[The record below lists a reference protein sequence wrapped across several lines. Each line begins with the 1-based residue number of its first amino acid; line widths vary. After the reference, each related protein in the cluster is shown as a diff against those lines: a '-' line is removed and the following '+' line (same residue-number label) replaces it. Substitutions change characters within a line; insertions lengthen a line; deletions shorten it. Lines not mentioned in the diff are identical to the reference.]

1 MSMPWPWRLVA
12 GLLSILVTLPASASG
27 QVADPKTGF
36 AEAVAQFGLALEG
49 TYGDEGPRVLA
60 SLDALDR
67 GLARW
72 DDTIRRYERAME
84 AETKNAEPG
93 AAALAHLALGGL
105 YLDRHRVSDALREFS
120 TATTLDPK
128 RADAFTLLGLANSP
142 PFPANTT
149 AGVAAFQKA
158 SALDPTDVVSE
169 YLLARQLSRA
179 GKKDE
184 AAGSWRR
191 VAANFRRRLDE
202 RVVATGAP
210 FMTFGIIEERSGV
223 EPFFPPAIYT
233 EGFALLARGDYA
245 AALTS
250 LRSSSSRDPLVADET
265 NRYGMRRAADAFRD
279 GAIDTA
285 VEQLQAA
292 IELAPN
298 RAEPHRVL
306 GLVWAAAE
314 QYDRSADELKA
325 AVKLSPGD
333 ERARLA
339 LADVL
344 VRAGRVDAAEEAL
357 RDTVA
362 RLPASGRAL
371 YTLARLQQRKGEQ
384 IEALKSFQACLAFN
398 PLVGLN
404 GIYQSMGAI
413 AAARQNFDVAIDAY
427 SKRVDAQ
434 PNDGAAH
441 QDLGDTYA
449 RLSRPDEALAEFA
462 VALTID
468 ANRAPAYAS
477 LAQLFLRQGQYDD
490 AVNAANRALTLDA
503 SQPETHYALGTA
515 LMRLGKADEGER
527 ELKEFERLQ
536 QKAAADRA
544 RDLELGRIR
553 REAQLSSSNGDHE
566 KAASLLRRALELA
579 PDDPIAH
586 LNLGMALMLAG
597 KPAEAIEQYTAAV
610 TLKAPSDVHLRMAE
624 AYAAL
629 GRADD
634 SRRETEIYEQLAQ
647 DRLQR
652 TGTPR

>member
-1 MSMPWPWRLVA
+1 MS
-12 GLLSILVTLPASASG
+12 
-27 QVADPKTGF
+27 
-36 AEAVAQFGLALEG
+36 
-49 TYGDEGPRVLA
+49 
-60 SLDALDR
+60 
-67 GLARW
+67 
-72 DDTIRRYERAME
+72 
-84 AETKNAEPG
+84 
-93 AAALAHLALGGL
+93 
-105 YLDRHRVSDALREFS
+105 
-120 TATTLDPK
+120 
-128 RADAFTLLGLANSP
+128 
-142 PFPANTT
+142 
-149 AGVAAFQKA
+149 
-158 SALDPTDVVSE
+158 
-169 YLLARQLSRA
+169 
-179 GKKDE
+179 
-184 AAGSWRR
+184 
-191 VAANFRRRLDE
+191 
-202 RVVATGAP
+202 
-210 FMTFGIIEERSGV
+210 FGIVEERSGV
-223 EPFFPPAIYT
+223 EPFFPPAIYA

-250 LRSSSSRDPLVADET
+250 LRSSSSRDPLVADEA

-292 IELAPN
+292 IELAPQ
-298 RAEPHRVL
+298 RAEPHRIL

-344 VRAGRVDAAEEAL
+344 VRAGRADAAEETL
-357 RDTVA
+357 RETIA
-362 RLPASGRAL
+362 RLPASGRAH

-427 SKRVDAQ
+427 SKRVDAH

-449 RLSRPDEALAEFA
+449 RLSRSDEALAEFA
-462 VALTID
+462 MALTID

-477 LAQLFLRQGQYDD
+477 LAQLYLRQAQYDD

-515 LMRLGKADEGER
+515 LMRLGKADEGEK

-536 QKAAADRA
+536 QQAAADRA

-566 KAASLLRRALELA
+566 KAASLLRRAPGSGAGRSHRA
-579 PDDPIAH
+579 PQPGHGPDARREASRSHRAVHRRGDAQGALRCPPAH
-586 LNLGMALMLAG
+586 GRGLCGPGARRRQPPRDG
-597 KPAEAIEQYTAAV
+597 AV
-610 TLKAPSDVHLRMAE
+610 TSSWRRTACS
-624 AYAAL
+624 
-629 GRADD
+629 GRALRGDAERPPSACD
-634 SRRETEIYEQLAQ
+634 RSCPGRGPRTVHARAIRAAAAGRAPASSTSRRAPASTSATSTAPAPPATF
-647 DRLQR
+647 RKS
-652 TGTPR
+652 